1 MFWSQFV
8 SFELFWTKINQ
19 KCWKLAKNRLH
30 LYFNS
35 NKIIMTE
42 IMVPNSR
49 LSRKPGFRYIFKKN
63 PVFVWF
69 WENSAFLWK
78 IPVLLVEVRKKD
90 FEMKIVFWPLI
101 SYKISLLKFYNL
113 RAFCKIL
120 QIIAI
125 SILKQNDPKSQK
137 SRDNTSL
144 VWSTYDIFRIGEW
157 SEVAF

>member
-1 MFWSQFV
+1 M
-8 SFELFWTKINQ
+8 
-19 KCWKLAKNRLH
+19 KNL
-30 LYFNS
+30 
-35 NKIIMTE
+35 
-42 IMVPNSR
+42 V
-49 LSRKPGFRYIFKKN
+49 
-63 PVFVWF
+63 VVWF
-69 WENSAFLWK
+69 WENSEFLWK

-144 VWSTYDIFRIGEW
+144 VWSTYDIFRIGDW
-157 SEVAF
+157 SEVALKVLEKYLSRVYAWHFWMKMSFQNQRRVLPLKPIRAEILSSDDLPSHILYHV